1 MVDILIFVYENF
13 FASGIYPNHAVLQ
26 NRLFAAGFDETE
38 VREALDWLD
47 HVNGL
52 DQLGETDTLSHDNA
66 IRCLSSAEIERLGPD
81 GWGFLVFLE
90 NNHILNAQQR
100 EWILASVMGLDASE
114 VDVDRLK
121 LIVLMVLWRQDHPID
136 ALLLEELLH
145 DQDWVLQ

>member
-52 DQLGETDTLSHDNA
+52 DHPADADALNHSTA
-66 IRCLSSAEIERLGPD
+66 IRCLDAAEIERLGPE

-90 NNHILNAQQR
+90 SNQILTAQQR
-100 EWILASVMGLDASE
+100 EWILASVMALDASE

-121 LIVLMVLWRQDHPID
+121 LIVLMVLWRQDHPVN

>member
-1 MVDILIFVYENF
+1 
-13 FASGIYPNHAVLQ
+13 
-26 NRLFAAGFDETE
+26 
-38 VREALDWLD
+38 
-47 HVNGL
+47 
-52 DQLGETDTLSHDNA
+52 LGEADTLSHDNA